1 MEDVEAWWRAAQSE
15 TEEEPSDFSWG
26 GRETPS
32 DLSAVSE
39 SGCSTDS
46 WAEVW
51 SGDIVCGSH
60 RIPGP
65 DSPTTTSADMG
76 LSTLEAAF

>member
-15 TEEEPSDFSWG
+15 SEEEPSDFSWEG
-26 GRETPS
+26 WETPS

-39 SGCSTDS
+39 SEYSTDS

-60 RIPGP
+60 KIPGP
-65 DSPTTTSADMG
+65 GSSTTTWADTG